1 VHAYYFTKLDIKD
14 LTILWVLFI
23 VCRVILYKAG
33 TTYTIINLFCKI
45 PKVYIVLTLYY
56 QLICN
61 SHLSHFSLQFITS
74 NKFVQ
79 LLITSFPRSLTCST
93 EIVRI
98 LGLFVQLS
106 VLITFCS
113 SGMGQNF
120 RVLCQADAN

>member
-1 VHAYYFTKLDIKD
+1 M
-14 LTILWVLFI
+14 LWVLFI

-33 TTYTIINLFCKI
+33 TTYTLINLFCKL
-45 PKVYIVLTLYY
+45 PQVYLVLTLCY

-79 LLITSFPRSLTCST
+79 LLITPFPKSLTCST
-93 EIVRI
+93 EIRRI
-98 LGLFVQLS
+98 LVLFVQLS

-113 SGMGQNF
+113 SGMGHNF